1 MFGKG
6 EICGSMEKENH
17 IVCPKL
23 NDRELVILR
32 MVAEGRTS
40 AKIATEL
47 SLSTETIKWYR
58 KKLLVKFDADNAASL
73 IRKALAAGL
82 I

>member
-1 MFGKG
+1 
-6 EICGSMEKENH
+6 MEKENH
-17 IVCPKL
+17 IIYPKL

-40 AKIATEL
+40 AKIAAEL
-47 SLSTETIKWYR
+47 SLSPETIKWYR
-58 KKLLVKFDADNAASL
+58 KKLLAKFDADNAASL

>member
-6 EICGSMEKENH
+6 EICHSMEKENH
-17 IVCPKL
+17 IIYPKL

-40 AKIATEL
+40 AKP
-47 SLSTETIKWYR
+47 
-58 KKLLVKFDADNAASL
+58 
-73 IRKALAAGL
+73 
-82 I
+82 

>member
-23 NDRELVILR
+23 N
-32 MVAEGRTS
+32 
-40 AKIATEL
+40 
-47 SLSTETIKWYR
+47 TETIKWYR
-58 KKLLVKFDADNAASL
+58 KKLLAKFDADNAASL

>member
-1 MFGKG
+1 
-6 EICGSMEKENH
+6 MEKENH
-17 IVCPKL
+17 IVYPKL

-40 AKIATEL
+40 AKIAAEL
-47 SLSTETIKWYR
+47 SLSPETIKWYR
-58 KKLLVKFDADNAASL
+58 KKLLAKFDADNAASL
-73 IRKALAAGL
+73 IRKALAAGM